1 MRISYKF
8 YRLSFD
14 YKQTFNSK
22 FIAVYRRELKK
33 ILSVLSCFKASRKT
47 VVLSVSYF
55 YRYIFSLLIVI
66 AFFCYS
72 PLAAQAQGLFELKDT
87 YRDRCFASIELADY
101 QMAIADCTKAVSL
114 DEDNPELLLTRA
126 IAYYRQGDYQAA
138 IADNNQVISLKP
150 SDFRAY
156 YNRALAD
163 AGLGNYQNAIA
174 SYNQALGQIPCNSNA
189 LLADIYTDRG
199 LARFELADFPA
210 AITDFSL
217 AIRLNNHDSRA
228 YYNRGCVCFQH
239 GDYLL
244 AISDF
249 TYSLQLNPANTQA
262 YVNRGVARHQLGYQ
276 QAAIAD
282 LQQAAKGFSHQKE
295 LVAYQK
301 TVTLLQRIQHILASD
316 VEIADA

>member
-1 MRISYKF
+1 M
-8 YRLSFD
+8 
-14 YKQTFNSK
+14 
-22 FIAVYRRELKK
+22 
-33 ILSVLSCFKASRKT
+33 VLI
-47 VVLSVSYF
+47 VSYF
-55 YRYIFSLLIVI
+55 YRYIFSLLIAI

-72 PLAAQAQGLFELKDT
+72 PLAAQAQGLFELKNT

-114 DEDNPELLLTRA
+114 DEDNNPELLLNRA
-126 IAYYRQGDYQAA
+126 IAYYRQGNYQAA

-150 SDFRAY
+150 NDFRAY

-174 SYNQALGQIPCNSNA
+174 SYNQALVQIPSNSSS

-199 LARFELADFPA
+199 LARFELADPA
-210 AITDFSL
+210 AMADFSL
-217 AIRLNNHDSRA
+217 AIRLNNRDSRA
-228 YYNRGCVCFQH
+228 YYNRGCICFQH

-244 AISDF
+244 AINDF
-249 TYSLQLNPANTQA
+249 THSLQINPANTQA
-262 YVNRGVARHQLGYQ
+262 YVNRGIARHQLGYQ

-295 LVAYQK
+295 QVAYQK

>member
-14 YKQTFNSK
+14 YKRTFNTK
-22 FIAVYRRELKK
+22 FIAVYRRELNK
-33 ILSVLSCFKASRKT
+33 ILSILSCFRASRKT

-55 YRYIFSLLIVI
+55 YRYIFSLLIAI

-72 PLAAQAQGLFELKDT
+72 PQAAQAQGLFALKDT
-87 YRDRCFASIELADY
+87 YSDRCFTSIELADY
-101 QMAIADCTKAVSL
+101 QMAIAACTKAVAL
-114 DEDNPELLLTRA
+114 DEHNPELLLNRA
-126 IAYYRQGDYQAA
+126 IAYYRQGNYQAA
-138 IADNNQVISLKP
+138 IADNNKVISLKP

-174 SYNQALGQIPCNSNA
+174 SYNQALVQIPSNSSS

-199 LARFELADFPA
+199 LTGFELADFA
-210 AITDFSL
+210 AAMADFSL
-217 AIRLNNHDSRA
+217 AIRLNNHDFRA

-239 GDYLL
+239 GDYIL
-244 AISDF
+244 AINDF
-249 TYSLQLNPANTQA
+249 THSLQLNPANIQA
-262 YVNRGVARHQLGYQ
+262 YVNRGIARHQLGYQ

-282 LQQAAKGFSHQKE
+282 LQQAAKGFSHQKQQ
-295 LVAYQK
+295 VAYQK
-301 TVTLLQRIQHILASD
+301 TITLLQRIQNILASD